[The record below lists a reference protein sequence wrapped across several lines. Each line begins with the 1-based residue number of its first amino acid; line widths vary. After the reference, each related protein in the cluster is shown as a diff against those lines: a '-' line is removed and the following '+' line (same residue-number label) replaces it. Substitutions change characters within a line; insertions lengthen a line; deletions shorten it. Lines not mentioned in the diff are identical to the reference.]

1 MTLKEKSLWPLSSY
15 NSEINNITTE
25 FFNPAL
31 VESTT
36 YHRIAGLF
44 DSNSFS
50 LCARGINELINNF
63 LIHFIIGSFICF

>member
-44 DSNSFS
+44 DSNKFS
-50 LCARGINELINNF
+50 SLVNAPKFRRKF
-63 LIHFIIGSFICF
+63 L